1 MGSNKKAI
9 IIGAGFSGLTS
20 ASVLASHGWDVT
32 ILEKNHQVGGRA
44 SVLERDGFVFD
55 KGPSWYWMPDVMES
69 FFKRM
74 GYSTQDFF
82 ELVRLDPSYQVI
94 FGADEVVSMSADL
107 EKVKNIF
114 EQYESGSAKSLDRF
128 LKNAENNY
136 KMGMDHFVYKP
147 SLKWSEFFKW
157 DIIKTSFRI
166 NLLSSYSK
174 YVRKYFKNEHLIQLL
189 EFPILFLGAMPHKI
203 PALYNMMNHA
213 DFVLGTWYPMGGMH
227 QLSKAM
233 AQIAKNKGINISLG
247 EEVQQIKI
255 ENGVAKSVLTQKG
268 EYTCDIV
275 ISAADYHHTDQHLIP
290 KHLSNYTPEYWDK
303 RLLAPTCLLY
313 FVGIDKKISGL
324 EHHNLFFE
332 DNFDR
337 HARAIYETVSLP
349 EQPLFY
355 VCCPSKTDESVAP
368 AGKENLF
375 ILIPI
380 APGLEVTEEDKKRY
394 FEETIGRL
402 EQHCKTSIKEHV
414 ISYTDY
420 SGKNFTQ
427 EYHAYKGNAYGLA
440 NTLMQTAVLKPA
452 IKNKNISN
460 LYYTGQLT
468 VPGPGVP
475 PAIISGQVVADYILQ
490 HH

>member
-1 MGSNKKAI
+1 MNSNKKAVV
-9 IIGAGFSGLTS
+9 IGAGFSGLAS
-20 ASVLASHGWDVT
+20 ASILASQGWEVT
-32 ILEKNHQVGGRA
+32 ILEKNHQIGGRA
-44 SVLERDGFVFD
+44 SVLHQDGFLFD
-55 KGPSWYWMPDVMES
+55 KGPSWYWMPDVMDT
-69 FFKRM
+69 FFERM
-74 GYSTQDFF
+74 NSSTKEYF

-94 FGADEVVSMSADL
+94 FGKNEVVKMSADIR
-107 EKVKNIF
+107 EVKEVF
-114 EQYESGSAKSLDRF
+114 EQYERGSGGALQNF
-128 LKNAENNY
+128 LNKAESNY
-136 KMGMDHFVYKP
+136 LMGMNHFVYKP
-147 SLKWSEFFKW
+147 SLKWREFFKW
-157 DIIKTSFRI
+157 DILKTSFKI

-174 YVRKYFKNEHLIQLL
+174 YVRKYFKHEHLIQLL
-189 EFPILFLGAMPHKI
+189 EFPVLFLGAMPHKI

-227 QLSKAM
+227 ELSKAM
-233 AQIAKNKGINISLG
+233 GQVAEKAGVKIHLNEEVLSIDIQNGKAKGI
-247 EEVQQIKI
+247 QTK
-255 ENGVAKSVLTQKG
+255 NG
-268 EYTCDIV
+268 YWDCDV
-275 ISAADYHHTDQHLIP
+275 VVSAGDYHHTDRKLIP
-290 KHLSNYTPEYWDK
+290 QEYSNYTEAYWDK
-303 RLLAPTCLLY
+303 RLMAPTCLLY
-313 FVGIDKKISGL
+313 FVGVDKKINGL
-324 EHHNLFFE
+324 QHHNLFFE
-332 DNFDR
+332 ENFDK
-337 HARAIYETVSLP
+337 HAESIYETVSLP
-349 EQPLFY
+349 ERPLFY
-355 VCCPSKTDESVAP
+355 VCCPSKTDPSVAP
-368 AGKENLF
+368 EGKENLF
-375 ILIPI
+375 ILIPF